1 MNARFFKYG
10 EKTGRYAPQQSR
22 YSDTPGDMSATDR
35 PHNPSETK
43 LQHLNSPNH
52 CIFRR
57 AAYCLFWHMRCFRSF
72 VQFETLNEPVCTERY
87 RKLKCKER
95 PMTTTPTTV
104 SEADA
109 IAKTVQIYVD
119 GGRSGRGDDMKAA
132 FHPDATI
139 FGYLGND
146 LFAGPIQKVFD
157 RIDQNGPATELESRI
172 ASLDIC
178 ETIAT
183 VRLELDNWTGH
194 RYTDMLTLLKVEGE
208 WKIIRKVFYMH
219 S

>member
-1 MNARFFKYG
+1 
-10 EKTGRYAPQQSR
+10 
-22 YSDTPGDMSATDR
+22 MSATDR
-35 PHNPSETK
+35 RRNPSEVK

-57 AAYCLFWHMRCFRSF
+57 AAYCLFWHMRCFCSF

-157 RIDQNGPATELESRI
+157 RIDQNGPATECHGFLLAPEFSVPVTMPRPVVEFQPHRRDRFANVEARDSRF
-172 ASLDIC
+172 
-178 ETIAT
+178 E
-183 VRLELDNWTGH
+183 
-194 RYTDMLTLLKVEGE
+194 YTDMLALVKVEGE
-208 WKIIRKVFYMH
+208 WKIIRKVFY
-219 S
+219 